1 MDSHGRSAPRR
12 PRVVPQRPRAPQS
25 HDALPGRVRAG
36 AARPEAADNNK
47 PTPRIRWKD
56 RRSIGNARARTRRAA
71 ARHATGPGRLSW
83 VPLLRIRAA
92 VAVRESRRLHL
103 RELRPHRGGEGVSPD
118 YPEIPPEA
126 FGGPPPA
133 AKPFCSTRR
142 DCARSLNAGK
152 IGEERERLKVRIRTR
167 QRTKA
172 QRPFP
177 RSDYFESV
185 STAPRKARSE
195 ER

>member
-1 MDSHGRSAPRR
+1 
-12 PRVVPQRPRAPQS
+12 
-25 HDALPGRVRAG
+25 
-36 AARPEAADNNK
+36 
-47 PTPRIRWKD
+47 
-56 RRSIGNARARTRRAA
+56 
-71 ARHATGPGRLSW
+71 
-83 VPLLRIRAA
+83 
-92 VAVRESRRLHL
+92 
-103 RELRPHRGGEGVSPD
+103 VSPD

-142 DCARSLNAGK
+142 DCARSLDAGK

-185 STAPRKARSE
+185 STAPRKALRRYATPPLDPPPPPPPVSVKPT
-195 ER
+195 